1 MNFYF
6 KTNNIAFELFVFV
19 RALMVRILIG
29 SEPIEAISWFLGLEA
44 LALLA

>member
-6 KTNNIAFELFVFV
+6 KTNNFELFVFV

-29 SEPIEAISWFLGLEA
+29 SESIEAISWFLGLEA